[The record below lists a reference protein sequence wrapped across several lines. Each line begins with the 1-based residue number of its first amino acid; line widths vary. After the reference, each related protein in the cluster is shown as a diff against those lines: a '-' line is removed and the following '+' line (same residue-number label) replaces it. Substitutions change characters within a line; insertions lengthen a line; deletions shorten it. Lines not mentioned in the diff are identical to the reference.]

1 MNKENLYIDINV
13 LQTVP
18 SSNIN
23 RDDTGTPKTA
33 MYGGVTRSRVSSQSW
48 KGVIRQAFQK
58 ESNDEDWLKGYRT
71 KKVSALLSQRI
82 QDLKPDLDEDAAT
95 KAANDLLKTAGL
107 KVKLDKKNGEFLTGA
122 LLFVSKG
129 QLNKLAQY
137 AIDNPDLG
145 EKKSKELKETK
156 KELKQILLNDN
167 SLALAMFGRMVAD
180 DPSLNVDA
188 AVQVA
193 HAISTHE
200 IVPEFDYFT
209 AIDDKRKEDEA
220 GSAML
225 GTIEYN
231 SSTLYRYANI
241 NVNELEKNIGSDLT
255 IKGAKLFIKEFIST
269 MPTGKENTFANKTV
283 PQYVLV
289 TIRKDTPVNLVSAFE
304 DPVKSH
310 GGYVKA
316 SIDRLE
322 NEYQATQKF
331 VEAPVAC
338 FVLTTD
344 HSDLKQVENLSDL
357 LDKVGQVLA
366 EKVSQ
371 DENDNA

>member
-48 KGVIRQAFQK
+48 KRVIRQAFQK
-58 ESNDEDWLKGYRT
+58 EGNDEDWLKGYRT

-167 SLALAMFGRMVAD
+167 SLALAMFGRMIAD

>member
-48 KGVIRQAFQK
+48 KRVIRQAFQK

-304 DPVKSH
+304 NPVKSH

>member
-1 MNKENLYIDINV
+1 M
-13 LQTVP
+13 
-18 SSNIN
+18 
-23 RDDTGTPKTA
+23 
-33 MYGGVTRSRVSSQSW
+33 
-48 KGVIRQAFQK
+48 
-58 ESNDEDWLKGYRT
+58 
-71 KKVSALLSQRI
+71 
-82 QDLKPDLDEDAAT
+82 
-95 KAANDLLKTAGL
+95 
-107 KVKLDKKNGEFLTGA
+107 
-122 LLFVSKG
+122 
-129 QLNKLAQY
+129 
-137 AIDNPDLG
+137 
-145 EKKSKELKETK
+145 
-156 KELKQILLNDN
+156 
-167 SLALAMFGRMVAD
+167 
-180 DPSLNVDA
+180 
-188 AVQVA
+188 
-193 HAISTHE
+193 
-200 IVPEFDYFT
+200 PEFDYFT

-304 DPVKSH
+304 NPVKSH

>member
-48 KGVIRQAFQK
+48 KRVIRQAFQK

-167 SLALAMFGRMVAD
+167 SLALAMFGRMIAD

>member
-48 KGVIRQAFQK
+48 KRVIRQAFQK
-58 ESNDEDWLKGYRT
+58 EGNDEDWLKGYRT

-82 QDLKPDLDEDAAT
+82 RDLKPDLDEDAAT
-95 KAANDLLKTAGL
+95 KAANDLLKAAGL

-156 KELKQILLNDN
+156 KGLKQILLNDN

>member
-48 KGVIRQAFQK
+48 KRVIRQAFQK
-58 ESNDEDWLKGYRT
+58 ESNDEDWVKGYRT

>member
-48 KGVIRQAFQK
+48 KRVIRQAFQK
-58 ESNDEDWLKGYRT
+58 EGNDEDWLKGYRT

-82 QDLKPDLDEDAAT
+82 RDLKPDLDEDAAT

-167 SLALAMFGRMVAD
+167 SLALAMFGRMIAD

>member
-48 KGVIRQAFQK
+48 KRVIRQAFQK
-58 ESNDEDWLKGYRT
+58 EGNDEDWLKGYRT

-82 QDLKPDLDEDAAT
+82 RDLKPDLDEDAAT
-95 KAANDLLKTAGL
+95 KAANDLLKAAGL

>member
-231 SSTLYRYANI
+231 SSILYRYANI

>member
-1 MNKENLYIDINV
+1 
-13 LQTVP
+13 
-18 SSNIN
+18 
-23 RDDTGTPKTA
+23 
-33 MYGGVTRSRVSSQSW
+33 
-48 KGVIRQAFQK
+48 
-58 ESNDEDWLKGYRT
+58 
-71 KKVSALLSQRI
+71 
-82 QDLKPDLDEDAAT
+82 
-95 KAANDLLKTAGL
+95 
-107 KVKLDKKNGEFLTGA
+107 
-122 LLFVSKG
+122 
-129 QLNKLAQY
+129 
-137 AIDNPDLG
+137 
-145 EKKSKELKETK
+145 
-156 KELKQILLNDN
+156 
-167 SLALAMFGRMVAD
+167 MFGRMVAD

-316 SIDRLE
+316 LLIAWRTNIKQRKNL
-322 NEYQATQKF
+322 
-331 VEAPVAC
+331 
-338 FVLTTD
+338 
-344 HSDLKQVENLSDL
+344 LKHL
-357 LDKVGQVLA
+357 LPA
-366 EKVSQ
+366 SF
-371 DENDNA
+371 

>member
-48 KGVIRQAFQK
+48 KRVIKQAFQK

>member
-48 KGVIRQAFQK
+48 KRVIRQAFQK

-82 QDLKPDLDEDAAT
+82 RDLKPDLDEDAAT

-167 SLALAMFGRMVAD
+167 SLALAMFGRMIAD

>member
-48 KGVIRQAFQK
+48 KRVIRQAFQK

>member
-1 MNKENLYIDINV
+1 MNKENLYVDINV

-33 MYGGVTRSRVSSQSW
+33 IYGGVTRARVSSQSW
-48 KGVIRQAFQK
+48 KRVIRQAFQK
-58 ESNDEDWLKGYRT
+58 ESNDEDWLQGYRT
-71 KKVSALLSQRI
+71 KKVSSLLAQRI
-82 QDLKPDLDEDAAT
+82 QALKPDLDENSAT
-95 KAANDLLKTAGL
+95 KLANNLLKTAGL
-107 KVKLDKKNGEFLTGA
+107 KVKLDKKSGEFLTGA

-137 AIDNPDLG
+137 AIGNPDLG
-145 EKKSKELKETK
+145 EKKSKELKAAK

-209 AIDDKRKEDEA
+209 AIDDKRREDEA

-241 NVNELEKNIGSDLT
+241 NINELEKNIGSDLT
-255 IKGAKLFIKEFIST
+255 VKGAKLFIKEFIST

-304 DPVKSH
+304 NPVKSH
-310 GGYVKA
+310 GGYIKA

-322 NEYQATQKF
+322 NEYKVTQKF
-331 VEAPVAC
+331 VEVPVASY
-338 FVLTTD
+338 VLTTD
-344 HSDLKQVENLSDL
+344 HSDLKQAENLNDL
-357 LDKVGQVLA
+357 LDKVGQVLT

-371 DENDNA
+371 DEDNNA

>member
-48 KGVIRQAFQK
+48 KRVIRQAFQK
-58 ESNDEDWLKGYRT
+58 EGNDEDWLKGYRT

-82 QDLKPDLDEDAAT
+82 RDLKPDLDEDAAT

-156 KELKQILLNDN
+156 KGLKQILLNDN

>member
-48 KGVIRQAFQK
+48 KRVIRQAFQK

-344 HSDLKQVENLSDL
+344 HSNLKQVENLSDL

>member
-1 MNKENLYIDINV
+1 MSKENLYVDINV

-33 MYGGVTRSRVSSQSW
+33 MYGGVTRARVSSQSW
-48 KGVIRQAFQK
+48 KRVIRQAFQK
-58 ESNDEDWLKGYRT
+58 ESSDQDWLEGYRT

-82 QDLKPDLDEDAAT
+82 QALNPDLNEDAAT
-95 KAANDLLKTAGL
+95 KAANNLLKTAGL
-107 KVKLDKKNGEFLTGA
+107 KVKLDKKSGEFLTGA

-145 EKKSKELKETK
+145 QKKSNELKATK

-225 GTIEYN
+225 GTVEYN

-241 NVNELEKNIGSDLT
+241 NINELEKNIGTDLT

-289 TIRKDTPVNLVSAFE
+289 TIRKDTSVNLVSAFE
-304 DPVKSH
+304 NPVKSH
-310 GGYVKA
+310 DGYVKA

-322 NEYQATQKF
+322 KEYKATQKF
-331 VEAPVAC
+331 VQAPVAS

-344 HSDLKQVENLSDL
+344 HSDLKQVENLDDL
-357 LDKVGQVLA
+357 LNKVGQVLA

-371 DENDNA
+371 DEDNNN

>member
-48 KGVIRQAFQK
+48 KRVIRQAFQK

-156 KELKQILLNDN
+156 KGLKQILLNDN

>member
-48 KGVIRQAFQK
+48 KRVIRQAFQK

-167 SLALAMFGRMVAD
+167 SLALAMFGRMIAD

-304 DPVKSH
+304 NPVKSH

>member
-48 KGVIRQAFQK
+48 KRVIRQAFQK

-82 QDLKPDLDEDAAT
+82 RDLKPDLDEDAAT

>member
-48 KGVIRQAFQK
+48 KRVIRQAFQK
-58 ESNDEDWLKGYRT
+58 EGNDEDWLKGYRT

-82 QDLKPDLDEDAAT
+82 RDLKPDLDEDAAT